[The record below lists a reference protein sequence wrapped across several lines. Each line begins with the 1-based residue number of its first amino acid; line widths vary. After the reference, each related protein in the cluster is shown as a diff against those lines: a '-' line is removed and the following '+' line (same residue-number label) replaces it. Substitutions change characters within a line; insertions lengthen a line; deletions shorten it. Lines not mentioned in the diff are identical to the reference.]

1 VNLVLF
7 PQSNLHTLLP
17 LRPCSVTIYY
27 AGATGT
33 TTAHAGARIRPAKTL
48 LGLVFDVAWS
58 IHRRACCNM
67 TATAP

>member
-17 LRPCSVTIYY
+17 LRPRSVTLYY

-33 TTAHAGARIRPAKTL
+33 TTAHAGARIRPAKPCL
-48 LGLVFDVAWS
+48 AWFLMYPGRF
-58 IHRRACCNM
+58 IAGP
-67 TATAP
+67 AAI